1 MPTYDYK
8 CENCG
13 HTFEAFQSMKEENL
27 KKCPVCGEE
36 TLKRLISA
44 GAGLIFKGS
53 GFYLTDYK
61 NSSNKSSESASESS
75 SSKSTASEKASDTSS
90 STTEKS
96 TEKTSKSES
105 KSSSPSSEKTG

>member
-13 HTFEAFQSMKEENL
+13 HTFEIFQSMKDENL
-27 KKCPVCGEE
+27 KKCPECGKE
-36 TLKRLISA
+36 TLKRLIGA

-61 NSSNKSSESASESS
+61 NSPQKSESS
-75 SSKSTASEKASDTSS
+75 KGTAA
-90 STTEKS
+90 
-96 TEKTSKSES
+96 EKTSDKTSTSEKSNDSSTKSEV
-105 KSSSPSSEKTG
+105 KSSAASPEKSD